1 MRIYMMLATKEPA
14 WLLIVDVTVLTT
26 SSYLVNIR
34 HKLMVLTCAAG
45 VTKHPPRP
53 SPNTLQYILG
63 VDVRCGWGV
72 QGVIRRG
79 MQVSALRDFI
89 LSQGASKNV
98 TVQEWDKIWTMN
110 KKVNG
115 LLQQLQS

>member
-1 MRIYMMLATKEPA
+1 MVKGM
-14 WLLIVDVTVLTT
+14 
-26 SSYLVNIR
+26 IR
-34 HKLMVLTCAAG
+34 LM
-45 VTKHPPRP
+45 
-53 SPNTLQYILG
+53 
-63 VDVRCGWGV
+63 

-110 KKVNG
+110 KKVHTPAS
-115 LLQQLQS
+115 LSACMIILSITCSAVHHFVRDIYHVD